1 MLFRRPG
8 AAAAPDPMRGD
19 RRILYATAFLRA
31 LAVGYVGILSGLH
44 LAAAGLR
51 EAQVGAVVAAGLGGG
66 ALAALIVTVAG
77 DRLGRRRSLVSLT
90 VLGAAGGA
98 AFALVASPLALAGAA
113 FAGMVNG
120 MGRDRG
126 AALVLEQAVLPA
138 TTDDAG
144 RTRAFAA
151 YNIAQDAGH
160 AGGALLA
167 ALPALLRAAGL
178 AELDASRGALLV
190 YVALAIVPA
199 FLYARLSPA
208 LEMPPAPRRPL
219 APESR
224 RRIAGLSALFAL
236 DSVGGGFLTSAF
248 LALFFR
254 ERFGASEAEI
264 GLLFFAARAANAAS
278 HVGAAMLARRIGLL
292 KTMVFTHLPSSL
304 LLVTVSIAPSFAVAA
319 LLFLVRE
326 SLVEMDV
333 PTRQSFTMAVVRPE
347 ERTFA
352 SGTTHLVRLGGWAV
366 APAVAGLLAGADDL
380 GAPLVAGAVLKIVYD
395 LLLFVAFRRVV
406 PPEERAG

>member
-1 MLFRRPG
+1 MHR
-8 AAAAPDPMRGD
+8 D

-31 LAVGYVGILSGLH
+31 LAVGYVGILSALH

-51 EAQVGAVVAAGLGGG
+51 DAQVGAVIGAGLGG
-66 ALAALIVTVAG
+66 AAVAALVVTVAG
-77 DRLGRRRSLVSLT
+77 DRLGRRRSLVALSL
-90 VLGAAGGA
+90 LGGAGGA
-98 AFALVASPLALAGAA
+98 AFALVASPVALAAVA

-160 AGGALLA
+160 AAGAMLA
-167 ALPALLRAAGL
+167 ALPAWLRAAGL
-178 AELDASRGALLV
+178 GQLEASRTALLL
-190 YVALAIVPA
+190 YAALTVVPVV
-199 FLYARLSPA
+199 LYARLSPA
-208 LEMPPAPRRPL
+208 IELPAAPRKPL

-236 DSVGGGFLTSAF
+236 DSLGGGFLTAAL

-254 ERFGASEAEI
+254 ERFGASETQL

-278 HVGAAMLARRIGLL
+278 HAGAALLARRIGLL

-304 LLVTVSIAPSFAVAA
+304 LLATVPLAPSFPIAA
-319 LLFLVRE
+319 LLFLLRE
-326 SLVEMDV
+326 GLVEMDV
-333 PTRQSFTMAVVRPE
+333 PTRQSFTMAVVRPD

-352 SGTTHLVRLGGWAV
+352 SGITHLVRLGGWAV
-366 APAVAGLLAGADDL
+366 APGLAGLLAGADDL
-380 GAPLVAGAVLKIVYD
+380 GAPLMVGAALKILYD
-395 LLLFVAFRRVV
+395 VLLFVAFRRVV
-406 PPEERAG
+406 PPEERAGGGAVS